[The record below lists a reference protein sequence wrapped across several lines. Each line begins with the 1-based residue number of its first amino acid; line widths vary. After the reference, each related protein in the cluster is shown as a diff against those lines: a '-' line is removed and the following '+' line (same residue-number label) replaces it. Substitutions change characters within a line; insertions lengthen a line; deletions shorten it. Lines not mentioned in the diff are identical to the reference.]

1 MIPSAE
7 FFEFDV
13 EELEIDADLRVVGAM
28 ANRQS
33 RVIGLLEALVTATLL
48 WFADAVGKRNLGK
61 EGSQEAWATISISK
75 LCPSWSPSWQ
85 PPMIGRF
92 NPAIIVMAFDARVGR
107 GLHRAFR
114 TCQVAR
120 GKEAVAKMF
129 VAFHAV
135 NHLDFACLIAPI
147 NTRRTPTST
156 PFPCSLNL
164 LL

>member
-61 EGSQEAWATISISK
+61 EGSKEAWEGISISSGN
-75 LCPSWSPSWQ
+75 PN
-85 PPMIGRF
+85 PPVHTSSA
-92 NPAIIVMAFDARVGR
+92 PR
-107 GLHRAFR
+107 GDPHGSHR
-114 TCQVAR
+114 
-120 GKEAVAKMF
+120 
-129 VAFHAV
+129 
-135 NHLDFACLIAPI
+135 
-147 NTRRTPTST
+147 
-156 PFPCSLNL
+156 
-164 LL
+164 